1 METQQV
7 KRQFPWLAIVLI
19 VWNLIDGALHLA
31 LGMVEPWRL
40 AGNIVG
46 IIVVLIVV
54 LGIAKPYAPQLLS
67 GVAVVVILLNAVHSA
82 LHNWLAPSF
91 VFIGVSVFL
100 LLFIAQKSHRQA
112 SSQGINRPP
121 TGSGWNCPRLKV
133 A

>member
-1 METQQV
+1 
-7 KRQFPWLAIVLI
+7 RQFPWLAIVLI

-67 GVAVVVILLNAVHSA
+67 GVAVVVILPLYLLCFHFSLHQLN
-82 LHNWLAPSF
+82 
-91 VFIGVSVFL
+91 L
-100 LLFIAQKSHRQA
+100 LLLTRNACMNFRETV
-112 SSQGINRPP
+112 N
-121 TGSGWNCPRLKV
+121 
-133 A
+133 